1 MDKWP
6 HVTNSQLKEFCS
18 LFLVKSLT
26 KLSKVYAHSGLLNTN
41 TKFVRHHEHVTTLM
55 NSNDCLS
62 SQNKLQTRTEMLKTE
77 LKSSNGWY
85 QGEADDSL

>member
-6 HVTNSQLKEFCS
+6 HVTNSQLNEFWPY
-18 LFLVKSLT
+18 FLAESLT
-26 KLSKVYAHSGLLNTN
+26 KLSKVYAHSELLKSN

-55 NSNDCLS
+55 SSNDCLS
-62 SQNKLQTRTEMLKTE
+62 SRNKLQTRTEMLKTE

-85 QGEADDSL
+85 QGEADDLL